1 MQNLVEV
8 ESEIPVRSDSAKNIR
23 IPLSLAL
30 TQGSANMSH
39 HKSSF
44 SDASQVQS
52 AHSHFQRRKEEEEY
66 YWLYCKSKLAKQRTQ
81 N

>member
-23 IPLSLAL
+23 IPLSL